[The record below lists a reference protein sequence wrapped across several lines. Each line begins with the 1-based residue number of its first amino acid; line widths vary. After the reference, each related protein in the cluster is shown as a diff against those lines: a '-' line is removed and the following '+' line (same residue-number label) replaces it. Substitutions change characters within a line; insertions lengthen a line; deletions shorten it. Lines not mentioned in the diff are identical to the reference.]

1 MSFSGH
7 RVSFLLWMLFL
18 LSTNVTVASV
28 AEVSPAAGAS
38 TQAEVH
44 IEGRTIRLRLEIGQE
59 EFDRLDEMAKAQ
71 QQELQSLLA
80 KIVQIEVDGKN
91 LKLDISQYLGSQAA
105 RLLVP
110 DGVEASAMWTDSL
123 ASRTGLT
130 TSGSGKQAIQPL
142 MRHAVET
149 TFSIP
154 DDSADP
160 PRLKLTPLLA
170 VGLIVYHEQIPV
182 TEHRLLSQAEILVLD
197 EQDPWFSRF
206 ENPAMNRMLQ
216 SVITGVLYVEPT
228 EVRQE
233 VIIRLNDLL
242 AWLAL
247 SETAEAKMVATAAV
261 ENQRFVPPHRQNTL
275 KEQIVTL
282 LMTHNV
288 LSIES
293 KPQRTILDRIEYLT
307 PGPHGLVP
315 ADPATQTGQMDIQT
329 TFLGIVFT
337 YITSRYPSEIKLHWS
352 IFPPGVK
359 IIPVTAFD
367 LTGQFDTYVTPS
379 NALFEWTD
387 MIDEYDFLENQV
399 ALKEARNASL
409 DTVQVLTTD
418 GRRAPD
424 GLVTGLI
431 VVVLGLGIIFLMGL
445 RRKKQ
450 ISSGLTL
457 SSGIALL
464 LLAGILVLDVR
475 GYWYAGETPEE
486 RLDEAHARQIV
497 AQLLKNVYRS
507 FDFREEHDVYDKL
520 ASSVHGKLLET
531 LYLQNRQT
539 QLRAQAGGAR
549 TKVQHVEIT
558 DTQVAMINSGSPVY
572 HIDTHWMIQG
582 SVAHWGH
589 VHQRQNRYQA
599 RLAIE
604 PIDGL
609 WKLTQFELIDEQRID
624 QQRALP

>member
-1 MSFSGH
+1 MSFSGY
-7 RVSFLLWMLFL
+7 RVSFLLWMLLL
-18 LSTNVTVASV
+18 LSANVTVASV
-28 AEVSPAAGAS
+28 ADISPAAGAS
-38 TQAEVH
+38 TQAEVR
-44 IEGRTIRLRLEIGQE
+44 IEGRTIRLRLEIDQE
-59 EFDRLDEMAKAQ
+59 EFDRLDEMARAQ
-71 QQELQSLLA
+71 QQELRSLLV
-80 KIVQIEVDGKN
+80 KIIQIEMDGKN
-91 LKLDISQYLGSQAA
+91 LKPDATQYLGSQAA

-110 DGVEASAMWTDSL
+110 DGTEATELWTDSL
-123 ASRTGLT
+123 ASKPGLV
-130 TSGSGKQAIQPL
+130 TSGSGNRAMQPL
-142 MRHAVET
+142 MRQVVET

-154 DDSADP
+154 DNSADP
-160 PRLKLTPLLA
+160 PRLNLTPLLA

-216 SVITGVLYVEPT
+216 SVVTGVLYVEPT

-233 VIIRLNDLL
+233 VIIRLSDLL

-247 SETAEAKMVATAAV
+247 SETAEAKMVASAAL
-261 ENQRFVPPHRQNTL
+261 ENQRFVPLHRQNIL
-275 KEQIVTL
+275 KEQIATL
-282 LMTHNV
+282 LMTHNG
-288 LSIES
+288 LSIEG
-293 KPQRTILDRIEYLT
+293 KPQRTILDHIEYLT

-315 ADPATQTGQMDIQT
+315 ADQANQTGQLDIQT

-337 YITSRYPSEIKLHWS
+337 YITSRYPPEMSLQWS

-359 IIPVTAFD
+359 IIPVKAFD
-367 LTGQFDTYVTPS
+367 LTGQFDTYVTPT
-379 NALFEWTD
+379 NPLFEWTD
-387 MIDEYDFLENQV
+387 MIDEYNFLENQAV
-399 ALKEARNASL
+399 LKEARDAAL
-409 DTVQVLTTD
+409 DTVKVLTTD

-431 VVVLGLGIIFLMGL
+431 VVVLGLGIIFLTGL
-445 RRKKQ
+445 RRKKW
-450 ISSGLTL
+450 ISSGLVW

-464 LLAGILVLDVR
+464 LLAVILVLDVR
-475 GYWYAGETPEE
+475 GYWSAGETPAE
-486 RLDEAHARQIV
+486 RLDEVHARQIV

-531 LYLQNRQT
+531 LYLQNRQA

-549 TKVQHVEIT
+549 TKVQHVEVT
-558 DTQVAMINSGSPVY
+558 DTQVTMINSGSPVY
-572 HIDTHWMIQG
+572 HIDTYWMIQG

-609 WKLTQFELIDEQRID
+609 WKLTQFELMDEQRID
-624 QQRALP
+624 QQRVLP